1 MRRRRLKKKR
11 QNLTQRDVKD
21 IAEMMGVSA
30 TVADPDGA
38 AIIAA
43 PAQ

>member
-21 IAEMMGVSA
+21 IAEMMGMMA
-30 TVADPDGA
+30 TVPDPDD
-38 AIIAA
+38 AA
-43 PAQ
+43 PNAAPEE